1 MTMTNSNNTSPAYL
15 IGSLLLPQGH
25 GSIVE
30 YGKACQPIFKAYD
43 AEALIVGTSSQQV
56 EVLEGDWP
64 SQDTKLSVIKFPS
77 MQHLKD
83 CLASD
88 DYQAIKHLREDAV
101 QSHFSL
107 AID

>member
-1 MTMTNSNNTSPAYL
+1 MTTSNQTTPSPAYL
-15 IGSLLLPQGH
+15 VGSLLLPEGH
-25 GSIVE
+25 SSLVE
-30 YGKACQPIFKAYD
+30 YGKACHPIFQAYG
-43 AEALIVGTSSQQV
+43 AEALVVGTSSQQV
-56 EVLEGDWP
+56 EVLEGEWHDK
-64 SQDTKLSVIKFPS
+64 DAKLSVIRFPS